1 MDIFVCFIVEICVV
15 NFIMILFE
23 NFLLDLFEVIFIF
36 NCYFVF
42 VFNSFNKILNIF
54 LRYCID
60 WLERYIGEYLSVCC

>member
-1 MDIFVCFIVEICVV
+1 MDIFVCFIVEMCVV

-36 NCYFVF
+36 NCFFVF
-42 VFNSFNKILNIF
+42 VFYSFNNILNKF

-60 WLERYIGEYLSVCC
+60 WLERYISEYLSVCC